1 VPSPRRRG
9 HRRSERGAVFLE
21 FALVLPLLMS
31 LILGIYTGGQAYTN
45 KIGVVEAVRE
55 GARYGASLPM
65 GTDVNALATWK
76 GLVRSRVVDASGGD
90 ILPADVCVEWV
101 APGAGTLC
109 GLADPTGA
117 SNEPSVHLVKVSA
130 TRPAKMEFFFFSRN
144 TTLRGQLVARFERD
158 TG

>member
-1 VPSPRRRG
+1 MPSPRRRG

-130 TRPAKMEFFFFSRN
+130 TRPAKMEFFFFSKN